1 MDASPFLVVLQSF
14 LLEKRSK
21 ENWALKGHSKG
32 ALRALE
38 GHLSTRGLGHS
49 RDWSTRALGYLKHF
63 IWQNRIHAATVHH
76 L

>member
-49 RDWSTRALGYLKHF
+49 RD
-63 IWQNRIHAATVHH
+63 
-76 L
+76 